1 MYGYSPMKTL
11 TELSGSLIRVAAAAI
26 AEAKRSLPKDEQR
39 PGSPVVDAP
48 AQDQPVVSADA
59 AVEAPAPAEAPA
71 AGEPADGVEG
81 DAAKAHVDAAVAS
94 ATGLSAERL
103 AMARGAVEAA
113 GERVQDVR
121 LVRVLALEEEVGG
134 SKAIGAYRYLVDFFP
149 PSMKQ
154 VPTSQKDEH
163 GRRGGGRGGARGGGK
178 RGAPAGGTGGFSMDS
193 LRDDRKKEHGGR
205 ERGGGRPGGGGAGRP
220 PRGAPKK

>member
-1 MYGYSPMKTL
+1 MKTL

-26 AEAKRSLPKDEQR
+26 AEAKRSLPTDEQ
-39 PGSPVVDAP
+39 PAGSSVVEAP
-48 AQDQPVVSADA
+48 AQDQPVISGDA

-71 AGEPADGVEG
+71 AGEPAGVEG

-113 GERVQDVR
+113 GGRVHDVR
-121 LVRVLALEEEVGG
+121 LVRVLALDEEVAG

-149 PSMKQ
+149 ASMKQ
-154 VPTSQKDEH
+154 ERGSQKDEH

-178 RGAPAGGTGGFSMDS
+178 RGAPAGATGGFSMDS
-193 LRDDRKKEHGGR
+193 LRDDRKS
-205 ERGGGRPGGGGAGRP
+205 ERGGGRERPGGRPGGRGAGRP
-220 PRGAPKK
+220 PGGTPKK